1 MAKVVVTRELAGEA
15 VDRLR
20 AAHQVVVWPE
30 TPPPPREWLL
40 EQVADAD
47 GLLSLLTDKVDDELL
62 VGAPRLR
69 VVSNYAVG
77 VDNVDLAAT
86 AARGIAVGRTPDV
99 LTDATADLTMALLL
113 AVARRLPEAEA
124 DAREGRWLTWDPQ
137 GWLGVELRGSVLLII
152 GPGRIGG
159 AVAERAAAF
168 GMEVRTVG
176 RGDDLQAAL
185 AEADFVSLHAP
196 LTAATHHLIDADAL
210 RRMRDDAILINTG
223 RGGLVDQVAL
233 RQALEEG
240 WIRGAGIDVTDPEPL
255 PVDDPLFGAPRLIVL
270 PHIGSATDAA
280 RRAMAE
286 RAVANL
292 EAGLEGRELP
302 FPAPIA

>member
-40 EQVADAD
+40 EQLADAD
-47 GLLSLLTDKVDDELL
+47 GLLSLLTDKVDEELL

-124 DAREGRWLTWDPQ
+124 DARAGRWLTWDPQ

-255 PVDDPLFGAPRLIVL
+255 PVDDSLFGAPRLIVL
-270 PHIGSATDAA
+270 PHIGSATDTA

-292 EAGLEGRELP
+292 EAGLEGRKLP

>member
-196 LTAATHHLIDADAL
+196 LTVATHHLIDADAL

-240 WIRGAGIDVTDPEPL
+240 WIRGAGVDVTDPEPL